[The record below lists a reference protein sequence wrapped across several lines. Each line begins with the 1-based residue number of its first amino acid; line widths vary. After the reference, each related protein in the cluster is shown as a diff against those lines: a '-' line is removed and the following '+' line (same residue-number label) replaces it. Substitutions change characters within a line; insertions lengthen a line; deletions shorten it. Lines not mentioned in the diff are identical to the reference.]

1 MATLEVLGMGC
12 RSCIGLLKTVEE
24 AVRLEGRSDRVE
36 KVTDCNRILALD
48 PWALPALAIDGKV
61 VVAGLRR
68 LANSNSGNGRG
79 QRAIGGAGKVKT
91 TVVDKCSS

>member
-12 RSCIGLLKTVEE
+12 RSCVGLLKNVEE

-36 KVTDCNRILALD
+36 KVTDYNRILALD

-61 VVAGLRR
+61 VVAGRMAMPTELRALLNEPVAQEQKSLTER
-68 LANSNSGNGRG
+68 PS
-79 QRAIGGAGKVKT
+79 
-91 TVVDKCSS
+91 